1 MHATDSIAAN
11 NDSFFFFFALPMTH
25 FSASFATLKF
35 NGWAVRGVMCAYKA
49 RPWLLPHH
57 YYMYLHGCTTE
68 QHAFNGMC
76 GLFFVESFE
85 IAAFT
90 NSLSDGNGKNG
101 EKKLFDL
108 FEWQF
113 IFDLMNG
120 TQGWHLHE
128 LPTKQTTVW
137 KRARSLFCSGDVV
150 ECEEKRAK
158 REMKQNSMT
167 DAGLCT
173 AGIRKM
179 FEILMRPSS
188 KF

>member
-137 KRARSLFCSGDVV
+137 KMARSLFLFWGRSWVWR
-150 ECEEKRAK
+150 ETRKKRNETK
-158 REMKQNSMT
+158 FNDGRWTLYGWNPKNVRNF
-167 DAGLCT
+167 DA
-173 AGIRKM
+173 AIK
-179 FEILMRPSS
+179 
-188 KF
+188 